1 MLQTVTQQN
10 LATTQGRGVPKD
22 SESHPFRPWLKL
34 RLGAKDLDVERQVEN
49 WKLEGKA
56 TANVTMG
63 IRLVAALE
71 AGNLD
76 AARQICPAIGLL
88 LGAESQRPSRARS
101 PLSPESRSLD
111 PEIPKF
117 EGRKGEIA
125 RAISD
130 VTGADLKVNGEAI
143 DRLAT
148 KLILAG
154 YSAEE
159 VRAWYTSVWQ
169 VHDWRGRKG
178 ELPRLA
184 DVAEGIG
191 RTKALPPPV
200 AAVATNTSPAATV
213 QASVTP
219 ADLAAPAAVPD
230 LALDEA
236 TQARA
241 EAICKVTR
249 KVIGLHREEVEA
261 LAVELGDYGS
271 FSADEI
277 LTWERRCWKATWPG
291 NQSGSRPPTLEQ
303 LRERIGEVRDLPP
316 EWDGYGGGLD
326 SLDDDEDLVEEIVTR
341 PPLTYATCPFPRA
354 LNAWDATLGQLQ
366 IQLNR
371 STYDTWLRHIEL
383 VDVQKD
389 ENGVYRFFATQPH
402 KYATDWFKHVQVSME
417 RTLTDI
423 FTGGGTYLQGTC
435 EIVVESRG
443 GD

>member
-101 PLSPESRSLD
+101 PLPESRSLD
-111 PEIPKF
+111 PEIPKL

-200 AAVATNTSPAATV
+200 AAVATPPVPGGHTPPGATL
-213 QASVTP
+213 QASGSPP
-219 ADLAAPAAVPD
+219 AGRPSVARRTDGTGTASPYLADEYFQRQDDAPAP
-230 LALDEA
+230 
-236 TQARA
+236 
-241 EAICKVTR
+241 
-249 KVIGLHREEVEA
+249 
-261 LAVELGDYGS
+261 
-271 FSADEI
+271 
-277 LTWERRCWKATWPG
+277 
-291 NQSGSRPPTLEQ
+291 
-303 LRERIGEVRDLPP
+303 
-316 EWDGYGGGLD
+316 
-326 SLDDDEDLVEEIVTR
+326 VEEDPPAR
-341 PPLTYATCPFPRA
+341 PSITSGRA
-354 LNAWDATLGQLQ
+354 YTWWVALLGQLKL
-366 IQLNR
+366 QLGR
-371 STYDTWLRHIEL
+371 ATFEGRLAQLRLVEVADEGDGVEVFVALVPDQYTKDWLDRHLLMSASRTLSDLYQRPCGIRIEL
-383 VDVQKD
+383 
-389 ENGVYRFFATQPH
+389 E
-402 KYATDWFKHVQVSME
+402 
-417 RTLTDI
+417 
-423 FTGGGTYLQGTC
+423 
-435 EIVVESRG
+435 ESG
-443 GD
+443 